1 MLRITPQH
9 YHRLLHLNGTRYL
22 EPFETR
28 MKADTLIV
36 GGGLAGLTAANE
48 LLETEH
54 EAAVV
59 EAADRLGGR
68 VHTERVDGFALDRGF
83 QVLLTAYP
91 DARRYFDYDDLQLG
105 TFYPGAL
112 IFKDGTDHRLG
123 DPFRHL
129 IDGLQTV
136 FQPIGTLA
144 DKIRVGRLRADLVST
159 DLDELARR
167 PNISTRRALRESYGF
182 SDGFICEFFEPFV
195 GGITLDASLQTSR
208 RFFDFVFRMFSTGY
222 AALPAGGMDRMV
234 DQLREPLP
242 DDSVETERRVRDLER
257 RDGKVSVTYEDGST
271 SHHRAVI
278 LAIPPWNLREV
289 LSDETGDWS
298 ERPHQRVT
306 SMYFRA
312 PQSPLDD
319 GLLVL
324 DGDRDGPI
332 NNLAVPSDI
341 AAEYAPP
348 GESLISVTILDADDR
363 PRSELIRQVRHQATD
378 WFGPEVQA
386 WEHLETFH
394 IGRALPTQTP
404 EYMETIHRSV
414 HLDDR
419 VFLAGDHRE
428 TSSIQGALSSGRRAA
443 TELDTSLS

>member
-1 MLRITPQH
+1 LQITSQR
-9 YHRLLHLNGTRYL
+9 YQRLLHLNGTKYL
-22 EPFETR
+22 VPFETK
-28 MKADTLIV
+28 MKADILIV
-36 GGGLAGLTAANE
+36 GGGLAGLAAANG
-48 LLETEH
+48 LLDAEH
-54 EAAVV
+54 DAAVV

-68 VHTERVDGFALDRGF
+68 VHTERIDGFALDRGF

-91 DARRYFDYDDLQLG
+91 DARCNFDYDDLQLG

-112 IFKDGTDHRLG
+112 VFKDGTGHRLG
-123 DPFRHL
+123 DPFRHF
-129 IDGLQTV
+129 IDGLQTA

-144 DKIRVGRLRADLVST
+144 DKLRVGRLRADLVNT

-167 PNISTRRALRESYGF
+167 PNISTQRALRESYGF
-182 SDGFICEFFEPFV
+182 SDEFIREFFEPFV

-208 RFFDFVFRMFSTGY
+208 RFFDFVFRMFSTGH
-222 AALPAGGMDRMV
+222 AALPAGGMDQLV
-234 DQLREPLP
+234 DQLRDPLP
-242 DDSVETERRVRDLER
+242 DDNVGTGRRVRDLNR
-257 RDGKVSVTYEDGST
+257 RDGDVIVTYEDGAT

-278 LAIPPWNLREV
+278 LAIPPWDLRDV
-289 LSDETGDWS
+289 LGDESGDWS

-319 GLLVL
+319 NMLVL
-324 DGDRDGPI
+324 DGEREGPI

-341 AAEYAPP
+341 ADEYAPA

-363 PRSELIRQVRHQATD
+363 PRSELTRSVRRQATD

-394 IGRALPTQTP
+394 IDRALPTQTP
-404 EYMETIHRSV
+404 EYMETIHRPV

-443 TELDTSLS
+443 AELDAILS